1 VLPPPDDYAELVLD
15 VVATIPEGRVSTYG
29 RVAAAVRETTGRGS
43 ARVVGRV
50 MALYGGE
57 VCWWRVVTASGALAE
72 RVAAEQLRRLRE
84 EDVPMTGDPP
94 RVDLRRAAFDPSPPA
109 PLPDEPGQ
117 M

>member
-15 VVATIPEGRVSTYG
+15 VVATVPEGRVTSYG
-29 RVAAAVRETTGRGS
+29 AVAAAVREITGRGS

-72 RVAAEQLRRLRE
+72 RVATEQRARLRA
-84 EDVPMTGDPP
+84 EDVPMIGDPP
-94 RVDLRRAAFDPSPPA
+94 RVDMRRAAWKPEPPT
-109 PLPDEPGQ
+109 LT
-117 M
+117 